1 MFPGPGVAGLDVTDP
16 GFDIDAAIDA
26 SAGVADSS
34 IAGAAGNIL
43 RLPFKEREK
52 RSQINMRRYFSGS
65 FDVDSTLDFD
75 LDHITAVGGLPPD
88 VTSGADLL
96 TVSGLGAGDGSV
108 DMDIPGTS
116 QSKI

>member
-43 RLPFKEREK
+43 RLPNKEREK
-52 RSQINMRRYFSGS
+52 GSQINMRRYFLGS

-108 DMDIPGTS
+108 DMDIPEIGRAHV
-116 QSKI
+116 

>member
-43 RLPFKEREK
+43 RLPNKEREK
-52 RSQINMRRYFSGS
+52 RSQINMRRHFSGS

-88 VTSGADLL
+88 VTGGTDLL